1 MNLLRI
7 LLQAAKAK
15 ITPII
20 TKVRLYT
27 KPSFL
32 LTRATELVKTFF
44 TKTLN
49 VKPRHKDDYY
59 TIGNWLVSRKLAFA
73 VVLVIGVLSVAF
85 LINSWS
91 GLFPGRGTD
100 GIKTYKYNSILLKFA
115 KGTVRIKG
123 KSGYLAYEGDVS
135 KGSCNGQGTLMTPEG
150 IVVYQGNF
158 TKSMYE
164 NMGTQF
170 YKDGTMEYQGTFHEN
185 LHSGTGK
192 LYRENGS
199 LEYEGEFALDMKEG
213 EGILYDMGHNA
224 VFTGQFSLDDIKYS
238 DFIGKKASEVAGS
251 YNGDRTIYQSDG
263 ERTRFMSDIN
273 AMTLEYFDE
282 ESIDTEASVEAVYVL
297 KNSFPTASGRITTFN
312 EISKVLGQPI
322 YVGTSYASLPE
333 ILCVNKLNSATDKMV
348 INGPADID
356 MTSVF
361 TEYNEVTSYDLS
373 YEVYLHTYHKDGLL
387 YTFVTDPGVNTFS
400 FYFIMAESL
409 ADIE

>member
-1 MNLLRI
+1 MNLFRI
-7 LLQAAKAK
+7 LLQSAKAK

-32 LTRATELVKTFF
+32 LTRATELIKTFF

-59 TIGNWLVSRKLAFA
+59 SIGRWLVSRKLAFA
-73 VVLVIGVLSVAF
+73 VVLIIGVLSVAF

-91 GLFPGRGTD
+91 GLFPGRNTD

-115 KGTVRIKG
+115 KGPVRIKG
-123 KSGYLAYEGDVS
+123 KSGYLAYEGEVS
-135 KGSCNGQGTLMTPEG
+135 KGSCNGPGTLMNPAG

-158 TKSMYE
+158 AKSMYE
-164 NMGTQF
+164 NTGTQ
-170 YKDGTMEYQGTFHEN
+170 YYPDGTLFYQGTFHEN

-192 LYRENGS
+192 LYRQNGS

-213 EGILYDMGHNA
+213 QGTLFDMGHNA

-238 DFIGKKASEVAGS
+238 DFIDKKASEVAGA
-251 YNGDRTIYQSDG
+251 YNGSRTIYESYG
-263 ERTRFMSDIN
+263 ERARYMADID

-282 ESIDTEASVEAVYVL
+282 ESIDSEASVEAVYVL
-297 KNSFPTASGRITTFN
+297 KNSFPTATGRITTF
-312 EISKVLGQPI
+312 EELSRLLGQPI
-322 YVGTSYASLPE
+322 YVGSSYASLPE
-333 ILCVNKLNSATDKMV
+333 VLCVNKLNANSDKIV
-348 INGPADID
+348 LNGPADID
-356 MTSVF
+356 MSSLF
-361 TEYNEVTSYDLS
+361 TEYCEVTNYDMS
-373 YEVYLHTYHKDGLL
+373 YEVYLHTYHKDGIL
-387 YTFVTDPGVNTFS
+387 YTFVTDPGVNTFY
-400 FYFIMAESL
+400 FYFIMAENL

>member
-1 MNLLRI
+1 MNLFKI
-7 LLQAAKAK
+7 LLQSAKAK

-32 LTRATELVKTFF
+32 LTRATELIKTFF

-59 TIGNWLVSRKLAFA
+59 SIGQWLVSRKLAFA

-91 GLFPGRGTD
+91 GLFPGRNTD

-123 KSGYLAYEGDVS
+123 KSGYLAYEGDVA
-135 KGSCNGQGTLMTPEG
+135 KGSCNGQGTLMNPQGT
-150 IVVYQGNF
+150 VVYQGNF

-164 NMGTQF
+164 NMGTQ
-170 YKDGTMEYQGTFHEN
+170 YYQDGTLEYTGTFHEN

-199 LEYEGEFALDMKEG
+199 LEYEGEFALNMKEG
-213 EGILYDMGHNA
+213 EGTLYDMGHNA
-224 VFTGQFSLDDIKYS
+224 IFRGQFSVDDIKYS
-238 DFIGKKASEVAGS
+238 DFISKKASEVAS
-251 YNGDRTIYQSDG
+251 AYNGSRTLYESYG
-263 ERTRFMSDIN
+263 ERTRFMADIS
-273 AMTLEYFDE
+273 AMTLEYYDE
-282 ESIDTEASVEAVYVL
+282 DSIDTEANVEAVYVL
-297 KNSFPTASGRITTFN
+297 KNSFPTANGRVSTFD
-312 EISKVLGQPI
+312 ELSKVLGQPI

-333 ILCVNKLNSATDKMV
+333 VLCVNKLNAASDSIV
-348 INGPADID
+348 LNGPADID
-356 MTSVF
+356 MNSVF
-361 TEYNEVTSYDLS
+361 TEYNEITKYDMD
-373 YEVYLHTYHKDGLL
+373 YEVYLHTYHKDGIL
-387 YTFVTDPGVNTFS
+387 YTFVTDPGVNTFY
-400 FYFIMAESL
+400 FYFIQAESL
-409 ADIE
+409 ADVE